1 MIELKNLTK
10 TFPGKTAV
18 DNITLTI
25 PDGKIFGFLGPNGA
39 GKSTTINMITNALA
53 ITRGTILINGID
65 VTKFPYESKKEFAF
79 VSDNPLAY
87 DKMSG
92 IQYINF
98 IADIYEVKINKRKEL
113 IEKYS
118 KIFEMEEN
126 LVGLISSY
134 SHGMKQKII
143 IIAALV
149 TEPKVFILDEPMVG
163 LDAKSSYNL
172 KQIMREMANENKT
185 IFFSTHVMEVAEKLC
200 DEIAIINK
208 GKLIV
213 TGTLDEIKSKMGE
226 DASLEQLFLELTDDE
241 K

>member
-10 TFPGKTAV
+10 KFPGKTAV
-18 DNITLTI
+18 DNITLTV

-39 GKSTTINMITNALA
+39 GKSTTINMITNALS
-53 ITRGTILINGID
+53 ITEGSILINGID
-65 VTKFPYESKKEFAF
+65 VTKYPYESKKEFAF

-87 DKMSG
+87 DKMTG

-98 IADIYEVKINKRKEL
+98 IADIYEVEINKRKEL
-113 IEKYS
+113 IDKYS

-126 LVGLISSY
+126 LGSLISSY

-163 LDAKSSYNL
+163 LDARSSFNL

-213 TGTLDEIKSKMGE
+213 TGTLDEIKEKMGE
-226 DASLEQLFLELTDDE
+226 DGSLEELFLELTDNE
-241 K
+241 E